1 MKSMTGSNRD
11 FQVLDTLDSREIT
24 SQRQLS
30 EKTGISLGQINYV
43 LKRLIEKGWIKI
55 GNFKK
60 NPSKIGYAYLL
71 TPRGIEAKSRLAIR
85 FVMGRLKEYQELRYR
100 LSGKM
105 AEIQNQGHVRFVFI
119 GPDLVKDLIHS
130 IINDKNLKLEMVYH
144 TSSIHSLEEVYPD
157 AFDVALWFDDSFEK
171 LCHIPGKLG
180 IVPEKMMPLW

>member
-60 NPSKIGYAYLL
+60 NP
-71 TPRGIEAKSRLAIR
+71 
-85 FVMGRLKEYQELRYR
+85 
-100 LSGKM
+100 
-105 AEIQNQGHVRFVFI
+105 
-119 GPDLVKDLIHS
+119 
-130 IINDKNLKLEMVYH
+130 
-144 TSSIHSLEEVYPD
+144 
-157 AFDVALWFDDSFEK
+157 
-171 LCHIPGKLG
+171 
-180 IVPEKMMPLW
+180 